1 MMRFGIG
8 LTPVDEHDE
17 NVRLGVLAETLGYD
31 VVWVPDERF
40 FRDCYVTMAAIAEG
54 TTRVRM
60 GPCVTDPYTRHP
72 ALTAAA
78 MGTLDE
84 LAGGRGILGIGA
96 GASGFDAM
104 GIARERPAAAIRE
117 AVALIRRLW
126 AGERVTQEGQIV
138 RFHAG
143 ALDFPAR
150 ASIPVYIAGRGP
162 KILELAGE
170 VADGVIIGALASP
183 PTFEYAMRHIR
194 RGAARTG
201 RGLEG
206 FETMLWLHTALSP
219 DAAQARD
226 AVRKI
231 VVGVLV
237 SSLPVLDELGVAVPE
252 PLRRELATV
261 TYGAH
266 SESMARAAEG
276 VPDDVLAHFT
286 MAGDAAACVERV
298 AALERQGVTQVAV
311 LPWRVPGQTLER
323 FITDFARDVIAP
335 YRGSRPEVPQTKHP

>member
-1 MMRFGIG
+1 MRFGIG
-8 LTPVDEHDE
+8 LTPVDTHDE
-17 NVRLGVLAETLGYD
+17 NVRLCILAETLGYD
-31 VVWVPDERF
+31 VVWIPDERF
-40 FRDCYVTMAAIAEG
+40 FRDCYVTLAAVAEG
-54 TTRVRM
+54 TARVRL

-78 MGTLDE
+78 MGTVDE

-104 GIARERPAAAIRE
+104 GMTRDRPAAAIRE
-117 AVALIRRLW
+117 AVTLIRRLW
-126 AGERVTQEGQIV
+126 AGERVTQDGQIV
-138 RFHAG
+138 RFHG
-143 ALDFPAR
+143 GSLDFPAR
-150 ASIPVYIAGRGP
+150 SSIPIYVAGRGP

-183 PTFEYAMRHIR
+183 PTFAYAMRHIR
-194 RGAARTG
+194 RGAARAG
-201 RGLEG
+201 RDLAG

-219 DAAQARD
+219 DAARARD

-237 SSLPVLDELGVAVPE
+237 SSLPVLDDLGVSVPE
-252 PLRRELATV
+252 PLRRELVTV

-266 SESMARAAEG
+266 SESMTRAAAG

-286 MAGDAAACVERV
+286 MAGDAAASLERV

-311 LPWRVPGQTLER
+311 LPWLVPGQPLEQ
-323 FITDFARDVIAP
+323 FIRDFARDVIAP
-335 YRGSRPEVPQTKHP
+335 YRGGRPGSPQTSRS